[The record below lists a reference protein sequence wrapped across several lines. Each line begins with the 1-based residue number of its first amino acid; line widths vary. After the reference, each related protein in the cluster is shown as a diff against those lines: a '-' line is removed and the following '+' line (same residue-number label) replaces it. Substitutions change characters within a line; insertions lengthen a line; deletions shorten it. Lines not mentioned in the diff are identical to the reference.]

1 VHKLGQK
8 TSWMAKELFDIT
20 TGHALGEDA
29 VRAIYGRHKRKAGHD
44 KGLDEGIDDQ
54 FNAKG
59 RRGRQ

>member
-1 VHKLGQK
+1 
-8 TSWMAKELFDIT
+8 MAKELFDIT